1 MSDEFLDL
9 GSLADSLSDVVEL
22 CAANFTLTDNF
33 NLSYIGRMEGEGLFN
48 TASVCYAANCECFG
62 DTAAV
67 TSDNWSLLHLDSFTG
82 TFFDTVV
89 YANCVAD
96 VEGGYC
102 FLQLLTCKNFELV
115 HCYSSFLES

>member
-33 NLSYIGRMEGEGLFN
+33 NLSYVGRMEGEGLFN

-67 TSDNWSLLHLDSFTG
+67 TSDNCSLIHLDSFTG

-96 VEGGYC
+96 VEEGTVSFSC
-102 FLQLLTCKNFELV
+102 SLAKTSSLFI
-115 HCYSSFLES
+115 CYSSFLES